1 MPFGA
6 RSRVWMSTAL
16 VTAAYGILIW
26 AANRFVTAP
35 HFPQWGLSVT
45 LAFTGVQ
52 FVLAAIILSGALV
65 SRTLTLLLMRRGMK
79 GAPEIQSG
87 LAAPAQRENRRK
99 PRALFLLGYPEGV
112 VNPLVAFVFS
122 I

>member
-6 RSRVWMSTAL
+6 RSRVWMSTVL

-35 HFPQWGLSVT
+35 HFPQRGLSVT

-79 GAPEIQSG
+79 RAPPVQPCV
-87 LAAPAQRENRRK
+87 AAPAHGGERRK
-99 PRALFLLGYPEGV
+99 RAVLPFLLYSGG
-112 VNPLVAFVFS
+112 
-122 I
+122 

>member
-1 MPFGA
+1 
-6 RSRVWMSTAL
+6 MSTAL

-79 GAPEIQSG
+79 IAPWIPSGLGAP
-87 LAAPAQRENRRK
+87 PHRENPRK
-99 PRALFLLGYPEGV
+99 RLCVFLP
-112 VNPLVAFVFS
+112 PPSA
-122 I
+122 

>member
-35 HFPQWGLSVT
+35 HFPQRGLSVT

-79 GAPEIQSG
+79 ISPQIQSCLG
-87 LAAPAQRENRRK
+87 PHANRGNRRK
-99 PRALFLLGYPEGV
+99 RGALLLSRHPEGV
-112 VNPLVAFVFS
+112 GDLPLP
-122 I
+122 